1 MCYTIEVVRKEVFG
15 MSRSSLSRSSRSAS
29 VATKG
34 VSVAQA
40 EQAVRDGNH
49 EVALSFL
56 ADAQAQLASIRSKY
70 E

>member
-1 MCYTIEVVRKEVFG
+1 

>member
-1 MCYTIEVVRKEVFG
+1 
-15 MSRSSLSRSSRSAS
+15 MSRSSLSRSSRSDS
-29 VATKG
+29 RP

-40 EQAVRDGNH
+40 EQAGRDGNH

-56 ADAQAQLASIRSKY
+56 ADAKAQLASIRSKY